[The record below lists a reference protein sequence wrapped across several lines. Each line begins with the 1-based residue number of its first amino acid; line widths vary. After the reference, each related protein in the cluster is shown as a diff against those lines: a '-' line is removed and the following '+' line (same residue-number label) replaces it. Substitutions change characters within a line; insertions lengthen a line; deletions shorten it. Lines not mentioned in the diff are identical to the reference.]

1 MSTAELLKIGELS
14 NRTDVSV
21 KTIRYYE
28 SLDLLQSNGRTDGK
42 FRLFHPEAVTR
53 LNFIKRLQAY
63 GFSLNQIKTCL
74 SVYDQ
79 GDLPCHEI
87 QQQLIQQVAEIEN
100 KIKELTLLHSELN
113 GILNRWNAD
122 TMQETGT
129 ICPNLKI

>member
-1 MSTAELLKIGELS
+1 MNTANLLKIGELS
-14 NRTDVSV
+14 TKTDISI

-28 SLDLLQSNGRTDGK
+28 SLELLQSNGRTEGH
-42 FRLFHPEAVTR
+42 FRLFHPNAVAR
-53 LNFIKRLQAY
+53 LNFIKRLQTF

-87 QQQLIQQVAEIEN
+87 QQQLIQQVSEIEN
-100 KIKELTLLHSELN
+100 KIKELNLLHSELN
-113 GILNRWNAD
+113 GILQRWQAD
-122 TMQETGT
+122 PTEQAGT

>member
-1 MSTAELLKIGELS
+1 MSAAELLKIGELS
-14 NRTDVSV
+14 SQTDVSV

-28 SLDLLQSNGRTDGK
+28 SLELLQSNGRTDGQ
-42 FRLFHPEAVTR
+42 FRLFHPDAITR
-53 LNFIKRLQAY
+53 LNFIKRLQAF

-87 QQQLIQQVAEIEN
+87 QQQLIQQVSEIEH
-100 KIKELTLLHSELN
+100 KIQELTILQSELN
-113 GILNRWNAD
+113 GILERWRAD
-122 TMQETGT
+122 PMQETGT